1 MNIKSLLVVSFLLVH
16 SLAWAQTVVLPYQPG
31 VTTEG
36 VTYYLPKTRLN
47 ILVQASCTT
56 QHPGELH
63 SYASRFLRLTDV
75 TNKKQIKWNIDKIT
89 VIPQGIP
96 DTTKVFSIPLKKAT
110 IAPLVSLSSDGLILS
125 INTAAEEEHMPD
137 MSPQESHKSNQLNS
151 KDYLSQEILY
161 AGSVA
166 KMAELT
172 ANEIYEL
179 RESRTALS
187 KGESDNLPKD
197 GEQLKLMIQQLS
209 LQEEALLQLFK
220 GYQEDMNKTF
230 HLSFLPEKN
239 IKKDILFRFSDQSG
253 VVSVNDLSGEPIYID
268 ITDCKTLPSEVFD
281 GKKKKTEEQ
290 AVRYNITSEVS
301 VKIYSR
307 NKVYCELTTPLPQFG
322 RTEVL
327 SNELFNKRQS
337 TQVLFNQQTGTLKK
351 ITDESIDK

>member
-56 QHPGELH
+56 QYPGELH

-75 TNKKQIKWNIDKIT
+75 TNKKQVKWNIDKIT

-239 IKKDILFRFSDQSG
+239 IKKDILFRFFLRFLCG
-253 VVSVNDLSGEPIYID
+253 LI
-268 ITDCKTLPSEVFD
+268 
-281 GKKKKTEEQ
+281 
-290 AVRYNITSEVS
+290 
-301 VKIYSR
+301 
-307 NKVYCELTTPLPQFG
+307 
-322 RTEVL
+322 
-327 SNELFNKRQS
+327 
-337 TQVLFNQQTGTLKK
+337 
-351 ITDESIDK
+351 